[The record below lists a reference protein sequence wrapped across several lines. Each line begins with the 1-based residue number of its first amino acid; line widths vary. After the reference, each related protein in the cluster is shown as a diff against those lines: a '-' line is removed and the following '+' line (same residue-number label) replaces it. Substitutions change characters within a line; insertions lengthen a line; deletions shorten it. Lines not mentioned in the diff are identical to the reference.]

1 MPLIINE
8 ELPAYDVLR
17 KEHVFVVNPYRAVHQ
32 DIRPLRIAILNLMP
46 NKIETEVQLMR
57 LLSNTPLQVE
67 IELLQMKSHNAKNTA
82 SEYLNAFYKTFDDVK
97 DQKFDG
103 LIITG
108 APIENYEFEEVDF
121 WPELCEILEWEKSHV
136 FSVLHICWGAQAAL
150 YYHYGINKVQ
160 LDKKLF
166 GIFEHKVMNRKIPLV
181 RGFDDVFYA
190 PHSRHTAFYC
200 PHSRHTEV
208 RGEDIRKV
216 DDLEILAES
225 AGAGP
230 HIIADKSGRRIFL
243 TGHFEYDADSLAKE
257 FYRDLDK
264 GLPIQLPYG
273 YFPEDDPKQAPL
285 MRWKAHANLFYSNW
299 LNYFVYQE
307 TPYHINDI
315 QA

>member
-8 ELPAYDVLR
+8 ELPAFDVLR
-17 KEHVFVVNPYRAVHQ
+17 KENVFVVNPYRAVHQ

-82 SEYLNAFYKTFDDVK
+82 SEYLDAFYKTFDDVK

-108 APIENYEFEEVDF
+108 APIENYDFQDVDF

-150 YYHYGINKVQ
+150 NYFYDIPKYS
-160 LDKKLF
+160 LPAKKF
-166 GIFEHKVMNRKIPLV
+166 GIYSHQVEKKDHVLI
-181 RGFDDVFYA
+181 RGFDE
-190 PHSRHTAFYC
+190 AFYC

-208 RGEDIRKV
+208 RAEDIRQV

-257 FYRDLDK
+257 FYRDLGK

-273 YFPEDDPKQAPL
+273 YFPEDDPKQTPL

>member
-108 APIENYEFEEVDF
+108 ASIENYEFEEVDF

-150 YYHYGINKVQ
+150 NYFYDIPKYS
-160 LDKKLF
+160 LPAKKF
-166 GIFEHKVMNRKIPLV
+166 GIYSHQVEKKDHVLM
-181 RGFDDVFYA
+181 RGFDE
-190 PHSRHTAFYC
+190 AFYC

>member
-1 MPLIINE
+1 M
-8 ELPAYDVLR
+8 
-17 KEHVFVVNPYRAVHQ
+17 
-32 DIRPLRIAILNLMP
+32 
-46 NKIETEVQLMR
+46 
-57 LLSNTPLQVE
+57 
-67 IELLQMKSHNAKNTA
+67 
-82 SEYLNAFYKTFDDVK
+82 
-97 DQKFDG
+97 
-103 LIITG
+103 
-108 APIENYEFEEVDF
+108 
-121 WPELCEILEWEKSHV
+121 
-136 FSVLHICWGAQAAL
+136 
-150 YYHYGINKVQ
+150 
-160 LDKKLF
+160 
-166 GIFEHKVMNRKIPLV
+166 
-181 RGFDDVFYA
+181 RGFDE
-190 PHSRHTAFYC
+190 AFYC

-208 RGEDIRKV
+208 RSEDIRQV

>member
-1 MPLIINE
+1 MPIKIPDS
-8 ELPAYDVLR
+8 LPATAIL
-17 KEHVFVVNPYRAVHQ
+17 ESENIFVMTEYRAMHQ
-32 DIRPLRIAILNLMP
+32 DIRPLNVLILNLMP
-46 NKIETEVQLMR
+46 TKIVTETQILR
-57 LLSNTPLQVE
+57 KLSNTPVQIEV
-67 IELLQMKSHNAKNTA
+67 ELLRTA
-82 SEYLNAFYKTFDDVK
+82 SYQSQHTDEDHLASFYTTFDQIK
-97 DQKFDG
+97 EQNFDG
-103 LIITG
+103 MIITG
-108 APIENYEFEEVDF
+108 APVENLEFDQVEY
-121 WPELCEILEWEKSHV
+121 WPELCEIMEWSRTHV
-136 FSVLHICWGAQAAL
+136 HSTLHICWGAQAAL
-150 YYHYGINKVQ
+150 NYFYDIPKYS
-160 LDKKLF
+160 LPAKKF
-166 GIFEHKVMNRKIPLV
+166 GIYSHQVEKKDHVLM
-181 RGFDDVFYA
+181 RGFDE
-190 PHSRHTAFYC
+190 AFYC

-208 RGEDIRKV
+208 RAEDIRQV

-257 FYRDLDK
+257 FYRDLGK

-273 YFPEDDPKQAPL
+273 YFPEDDPKQTPL

>member
-1 MPLIINE
+1 M
-8 ELPAYDVLR
+8 
-17 KEHVFVVNPYRAVHQ
+17 
-32 DIRPLRIAILNLMP
+32 
-46 NKIETEVQLMR
+46 
-57 LLSNTPLQVE
+57 
-67 IELLQMKSHNAKNTA
+67 
-82 SEYLNAFYKTFDDVK
+82 
-97 DQKFDG
+97 
-103 LIITG
+103 
-108 APIENYEFEEVDF
+108 
-121 WPELCEILEWEKSHV
+121 

-150 YYHYGINKVQ
+150 NYFYDIPKYS
-160 LDKKLF
+160 LPAKKF
-166 GIFEHKVMNRKIPLV
+166 GIYSHQVEKKDHVLM
-181 RGFDDVFYA
+181 RGFDE
-190 PHSRHTAFYC
+190 AFYC

-208 RGEDIRKV
+208 RAEDIRQV

-257 FYRDLDK
+257 FYRDLGK

-273 YFPEDDPKQAPL
+273 YFPEDDPKQTPL

>member
-1 MPLIINE
+1 MPIKVQN
-8 ELPAYDVLR
+8 ELPARAIL
-17 KEHVFVVNPYRAVHQ
+17 ESENIFVMDEKRALSQ
-32 DIRPLRIAILNLMP
+32 DIRPLQLVILNLMP
-46 NKIETEVQLMR
+46 LKEETELQILR
-57 LLSNTPLQVE
+57 ALSNTPLQVDCTF
-67 IELLQMKSHNAKNTA
+67 LMLSTHVSKNTSA
-82 SEYLNAFYKTFDDVK
+82 SHLNKFYVSFDSIK
-97 DQKFDG
+97 KKKFDG
-103 LIITG
+103 MIITG
-108 APIENYEFEEVDF
+108 APVENMEFEEVNY
-121 WPELCEILEWEKSHV
+121 WEELSGIMEWTKTHV
-136 FSVLHICWGAQAAL
+136 TSTIHICWGAQAAL
-150 YYHYGINKVQ
+150 NYFYDIPKYS
-160 LDKKLF
+160 LPAKKF
-166 GIFEHKVMNRKIPLV
+166 GIYSHQVEKKDHVLM
-181 RGFDDVFYA
+181 RGFDE
-190 PHSRHTAFYC
+190 AFYC

-208 RGEDIRKV
+208 RAEDIRQV

-273 YFPEDDPKQAPL
+273 YFPEDDPKQTPL

>member
-17 KEHVFVVNPYRAVHQ
+17 KEHVFVVN
-32 DIRPLRIAILNLMP
+32 L
-46 NKIETEVQLMR
+46 
-57 LLSNTPLQVE
+57 
-67 IELLQMKSHNAKNTA
+67 
-82 SEYLNAFYKTFDDVK
+82 
-97 DQKFDG
+97 
-103 LIITG
+103 
-108 APIENYEFEEVDF
+108 
-121 WPELCEILEWEKSHV
+121 
-136 FSVLHICWGAQAAL
+136 
-150 YYHYGINKVQ
+150 
-160 LDKKLF
+160 
-166 GIFEHKVMNRKIPLV
+166 
-181 RGFDDVFYA
+181 
-190 PHSRHTAFYC
+190 
-200 PHSRHTEV
+200 
-208 RGEDIRKV
+208 
-216 DDLEILAES
+216 
-225 AGAGP
+225 
-230 HIIADKSGRRIFL
+230 IADKSGRRIFL